1 MKSATFLPVRVA
13 PELRRSA
20 EQVLEEGESL
30 SGFVEQSIRGEI
42 AHRRLQAEFVDRG
55 LASRASARLHGRYVE
70 APQVLEKLE
79 TRICIAK
86 GQADE

>member
-20 EQVLEEGESL
+20 EQILEEGESL

-42 AHRRLQAEFVDRG
+42 AHRRLQAEFVARG
-55 LASRASARLHGRYVE
+55 LASRSSARLHGRYMG
-70 APQVLEKLE
+70 APRVLEKLE
-79 TRICIAK
+79 ARIRIAK
-86 GQADE
+86 EQADE